1 MGRWLA
7 LVGVLALAGP
17 VLVGCGPA
25 RARYDA
31 VSLGMTAREVE
42 EILGTPGYQFA
53 DEWVY
58 TRPDPRDLTIVTLR
72 FQEGRVAEKA
82 WRNPEKPEEDHHD
95 GPARR

>member
-7 LVGVLALAGP
+7 LVAVLALVGP
-17 VLVGCGPA
+17 ILVGCGPA

-72 FQEGRVAEKA
+72 FQGGRVAEKA